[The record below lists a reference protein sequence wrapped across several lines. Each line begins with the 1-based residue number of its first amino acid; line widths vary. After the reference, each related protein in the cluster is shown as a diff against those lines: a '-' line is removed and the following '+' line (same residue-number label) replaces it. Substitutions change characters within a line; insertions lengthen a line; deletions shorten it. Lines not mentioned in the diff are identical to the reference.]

1 MDITIKSSDRVNFFG
16 RTGCGKTTLA
26 RYLLRKATRPYV
38 ILDPKHDYSERGVPI
53 VKRFDKDL
61 ERQIIRV
68 EPDEYEM
75 EAWDD
80 TIYDIWRHRNRI
92 IYADELTLISPA
104 RTLLPAAGRAIR
116 TGRSVG
122 VAFWAASQRPKDIPS
137 AVFTETEHFFVF
149 QLVYQADRDKVV
161 SFTGDKAEP
170 ILPTLRGHNC
180 MYYGVHKDDIAVITP
195 PRPRA

>member
-1 MDITIKSSDRVNFFG
+1 MNLYG

-26 RYLLRKATRPYV
+26 KYLLSKAKTPYA
-38 ILDPKHDYSERGVPI
+38 ILDPKHDYKQKGVPV
-53 VKRFDKDL
+53 VKRFDKEL

-68 EPDEYEM
+68 EPDAFEM

-116 TGRSVG
+116 TGRSVNI
-122 VAFWAASQRPKDIPS
+122 AFWSGSQRPKDIPS

-180 MYYGVHKDDIAVITP
+180 MYYGVLEDSVAVIRP